1 MSEEIVDTT
10 PNRAGGESFGGWLR
24 QQREVRQ
31 IELRE
36 IADRTKISVRYLRAM
51 EQDRFDLL
59 PGSIF
64 AKGFLREYAKYLG
77 LDPDE
82 AVNFYLSTR
91 LEDEP
96 EEEDVVPEQ
105 PAIPRVWS
113 RGLALALLAIV
124 LLAVASF
131 FLFSYLERNRDR
143 STQDSPP
150 YGPPVQQQPDP
161 SPEEPPE
168 STSSTELADGTSA
181 HPSPLLVTVDFSRDC
196 WVEIVIDGDER
207 LDQRFVQ
214 GESLQLSAQQSVEFR
229 TLGNAGGVSLQVNG
243 FPYPL
248 EAREGEVLHDLRIDL
263 ETARTLASEGE

>member
-1 MSEEIVDTT
+1 MTEEIVDTT
-10 PNRAGGESFGGWLR
+10 QDRPGGESFGGWLR

-96 EEEDVVPEQ
+96 EDEDVVPEK
-105 PAIPRVWS
+105 PASPRVWS

-143 STQDSPP
+143 SSTQDSPP
-150 YGPPVQQQPDP
+150 YGPPVQQPAQ
-161 SPEEPPE
+161 SPEEPPAGI
-168 STSSTELADGTSA
+168 SSTEPAGGTSA
-181 HPSPLLVTVDFSRDC
+181 HPSPLEVTVDFSEDC

-243 FPYPL
+243 VPYPL
-248 EAREGEVLHDLRIDL
+248 EARPGEVLHDLRIDL
-263 ETARTLASEGE
+263 ETARTLAPEGE